1 MAPVD
6 NPRRGSADLG
16 HYPWMESVGE
26 ILAHQGGWAT
36 LAELTAVVSR
46 KAVRTALARGE
57 VQRITHGIY
66 AMPELPVELTAV
78 LAYDGVLSHTSAA
91 AKLNLPLLVAPAK
104 PHVTVP
110 TKRRPRPGPPA
121 VLHWA
126 DVSSAE
132 RRNRLTSYSRT
143 VADCSRILPFAE
155 ALAVAD
161 AALAARHLLSD
172 ELLAEVSAMRG
183 AGCPNARRVAAA
195 ATPLAG
201 SFLESMLR
209 ALLIDAGV
217 DDFEPQVLVTN
228 GAFRARVDLGHR
240 PARLALEAE
249 GFEFHGSRRDFAA
262 DCYRYD
268 ELNAAGWLV
277 LRFTYE
283 QIIGDP
289 AWVVATVRAALAQR
303 LVG

>member
-1 MAPVD
+1 
-6 NPRRGSADLG
+6 
-16 HYPWMESVGE
+16 MESVDR
-26 ILAHQGGWAT
+26 ILARRGGWAT
-36 LAELTAVVSR
+36 ASELAVLVTRHAVAKAVSR
-46 KAVRTALARGE
+46 GDI
-57 VQRITHGIY
+57 QRIALGIY
-66 AMPELPVELTAV
+66 ALPGLPAEMVAA

-91 AKLNLPLLVAPAK
+91 AASGLPLLVTPEK
-104 PHVTVP
+104 PHLILP
-110 TKRRPRPGPPA
+110 PHRRPRPGPPA

-126 DVSSAE
+126 DVSSSE
-132 RRNRLTSYSRT
+132 RQKRITSLPRT
-143 VADCSRILPFAE
+143 VVDCCRLLPFAE

-161 AALAARHLLSD
+161 AALATRHLHPE

-183 AGCPNARRVAAA
+183 AGCPNARQVAAA
-195 ATPLAG
+195 ATPFAG

-217 DDFEPQVLVTN
+217 DGFEPQVLVSHD
-228 GAFRARVDLGHR
+228 GFHARVDLGHR
-240 PARLALEAE
+240 VARLALEAE

-268 ELNAAGWLV
+268 ELNTAGWLV

-303 LVG
+303 LGA